1 MATKKLTKEERA
13 AKKVARQQSRSS
25 VMAILAVL
33 KGKEIKKLSAK
44 EKEDLLIVISD
55 FLGISQNGIIQ

>member
-1 MATKKLTKEERA
+1 MPKLTPKEKA
-13 AKKVARQQSRSS
+13 AKKLARQQNR
-25 VMAILAVL
+25 ANITTLLATL